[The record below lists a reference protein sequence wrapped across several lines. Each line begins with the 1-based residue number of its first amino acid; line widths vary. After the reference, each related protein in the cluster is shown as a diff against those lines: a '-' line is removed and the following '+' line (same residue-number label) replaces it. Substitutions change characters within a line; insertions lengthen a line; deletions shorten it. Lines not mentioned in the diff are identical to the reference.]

1 MTQASTVPSLL
12 CIMLG
17 EGGFGGGLWNERAAS
32 VAGYPVAWV
41 TDWRIEIV
49 KDANYHGTEYVR

>member
-1 MTQASTVPSLL
+1 
-12 CIMLG
+12 MLG

-49 KDANYHGTEYVR
+49 KDANYHGTEYFR